1 MSSIDIRLNNP
12 DRVYKPGD
20 KVTGVVVITCAKT
33 VSFDS
38 IRMDVKGEIRLQL
51 SARSVGLFEAFYS
64 SIKPMVL
71 LDYEL
76 DISQGAGKVQAGE
89 TEFPFEFDLE
99 PEPGQPRF
107 YETYHGVYV
116 NCAYNISVLC
126 TRGMFSSNLERD
138 IEFIIEVPES
148 GEQPAEPMPF
158 EITPETLEN
167 VRKSSVTQIPPFKLA
182 GKLNRTNCNLAD
194 PFKGSI
200 LVEKS
205 KAAVK
210 SIELQ
215 LVRVETVAYA
225 EGHAREAT
233 EIQNVQIADGDVCR
247 DLQIPL
253 YMVFPRLFVCPTV
266 DTLNFK
272 VEFELNL
279 VVLFADGYMVTENFP
294 LHLYRGDQSM
304 TLGISGS

>member
-1 MSSIDIRLNNP
+1 MSSIDIRLDKP
-12 DRVYKPGD
+12 DRVYYPGE
-20 KVTGVVVITCAKT
+20 KVTGAVVITT
-33 VSFDS
+33 ESSSMSFNS

-76 DISQGAGKVQAGE
+76 DISGGGGKVQSGE
-89 TEFPFEFDLE
+89 TEFPFEFDLV
-99 PEPGQPRF
+99 PEHGQPRF

-116 NCAYNISVLC
+116 NCAYSISVLC
-126 TRGMFSSNLERD
+126 TRGMLKSNLEREV
-138 IEFIIEVPES
+138 EFIIEVPES
-148 GEQPAEPMPF
+148 GEHPPEPVPF

-167 VRKSSVTQIPPFKLA
+167 VRKSSVTQIPPFKLG
-182 GKLNRTNCNLAD
+182 GKLFRTNCNLSD

-200 LVEKS
+200 IVERS
-205 KAAVK
+205 EAAVK

-225 EGHAREAT
+225 EGQAREAT
-233 EIQNVQIADGDVCR
+233 EIQNVQVADGDVCR
-247 DLQIPL
+247 DLVIPL

-294 LHLYRGDQSM
+294 LNLYRGGGDSQGE
-304 TLGISGS
+304 L